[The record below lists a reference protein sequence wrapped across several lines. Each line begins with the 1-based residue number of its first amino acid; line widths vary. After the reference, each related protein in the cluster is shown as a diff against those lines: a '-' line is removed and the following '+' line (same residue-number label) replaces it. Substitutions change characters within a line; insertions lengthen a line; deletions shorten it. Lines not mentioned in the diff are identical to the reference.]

1 VAFEIEGRSKLA
13 EDAEVSVG
21 FSQLENGVR
30 GRYLHGVQPLSH
42 LNRNAEDFP
51 FFFFFFDN

>member
-30 GRYLHGVQPLSH
+30 GRYLHGVQP
-42 LNRNAEDFP
+42 
-51 FFFFFFDN
+51 